1 MQLSYPKSPAS
12 ILRSLWRNRH
22 LISQMSKREVS
33 ARYKESMLGFLWSV
47 LNPVLMLAVY
57 TFVFG
62 VVFKAKWNQ
71 AVDDHAQFAL
81 VLFCG
86 LIVFNLFSECV
97 MRAPTLILNNSV
109 YVKKVVFP
117 LEILPFISF
126 ATSLFNAVV
135 SLLVLLAFAMLLSFP
150 LHWTLVL
157 LPVVLFPLLLLILGL
172 SWLLSSLGVFL
183 RDINQ
188 AIGVLLTVLLFMSPV
203 FFPLSAVPEEFHV
216 VLRLNPLAYLI
227 EQSRDVVL
235 WGKIPDWNAWLATL
249 GLGLVVCWGGYVW
262 FQKTRKGFADV
273 L

>member
-1 MQLSYPKSPAS
+1 MQLSYPKSPTS
-12 ILRSLWRNRH
+12 ILQSLWRNRQ

-71 AVDDHAQFAL
+71 SVDDQGQFAL

-86 LIVFNLFSECV
+86 LIVFNLFSECI
-97 MRAPTLILNNSV
+97 MRAPTLVLNNSV
-109 YVKKVVFP
+109 YVKKVLFP
-117 LEILPFISF
+117 LEILPFVSF
-126 ATSLFNAVV
+126 STSLFNAVV
-135 SLLVLLAFAMLLSFP
+135 SLLVLLAFALLLSFP
-150 LHWTLVL
+150 LHWTLLL
-157 LPVVLFPLLLLILGL
+157 LPVVLLPLLLLVLGL
-172 SWLLSSLGVFL
+172 SWFLSSLGVFL

-188 AIGVLLTVLLFMSPV
+188 AIGVLLTVLMFMSPV
-203 FFPLSAVPEEFHV
+203 FFPLSAVPERFHP
-216 VLRLNPLAYLI
+216 VLQLNPLAHLI
-227 EQSRDVVL
+227 EQSREVVL
-235 WGKIPDWNAWLATL
+235 WGKVPDWKAWLATL
-249 GLGLVVCWGGYVW
+249 VVGLVVCAFGYLW

>member
-1 MQLSYPKSPAS
+1 
-12 ILRSLWRNRH
+12 
-22 LISQMSKREVS
+22 MSKREVS

-47 LNPVLMLAVY
+47 LNPILMLAVY

-62 VVFKAKWNQ
+62 VVFKAKWTQ
-71 AVDDHAQFAL
+71 SIDDHAQFAM

-86 LIVFNLFSECV
+86 LIVFNLFSECI
-97 MRAPTLILNNSV
+97 MRAPTLVLNNAV

-117 LEILPFISF
+117 LEILPWISF
-126 ATSLFNAVV
+126 TTSLFNASV
-135 SLLVLLAFAMLLSFP
+135 SLVVLLAFSAFAGFSLQ
-150 LHWTLVL
+150 WTLLL
-157 LPVVLFPLLLLILGL
+157 LPVVLLPLLLLILGF

-188 AIGVLLTVLLFMSPV
+188 AIGVLLTVLMFMSPV
-203 FFPLSAVPEEFHV
+203 FFPLSAVPDRFQP
-216 VLRLNPLAYLI
+216 VLALNPLAYLI

-235 WGKIPDWNAWLATL
+235 WGRMPNWNAWLGTLAL
-249 GLGLVVCWGGYVW
+249 GLLVCWCGFVW